1 MGAEENEVVVRR
13 YIEAFNAGDFAAA
26 AAEFAPGGV
35 VHGVLADGGVEE
47 ARQVW
52 GQLRAAF
59 PDHHSVIEELLAEG
73 DRSVAVRLTDR
84 GTFTGEP
91 FLGVAATGQRFEIVA
106 MEWFHFTNG
115 KISERWAARDSGAML
130 RQLGVTPAR

>member
-1 MGAEENEVVVRR
+1 MGAEENKAVVRR

-26 AAEFAPGGV
+26 AAEFAPGAV
-35 VHGVLADGGVEE
+35 VHGVLADGGVDQ

-52 GQLRAAF
+52 AQLRAAF
-59 PDHHSVIEELLAEG
+59 PDHRNVVEELLAEG
-73 DRSVAVRLTDR
+73 DTSVAVRLTDQA
-84 GTFTGEP
+84 TFTGEP

-106 MEWFHFTNG
+106 MEWFHFTDG
-115 KISERWAARDSGAML
+115 MISERWAARDSGAML